1 MAIWQYLL
9 ILAGGL
15 LLVFA
20 ACMLPGRFFRIFGT
34 VAINAASGLALLF
47 ALNLI
52 FGETFTL
59 PLNAGNGNS
68 GGDCRYLSAAVSEV
82 TPSGCTDKWFL
93 AVGASILAASIP
105 YSSGM

>member
-20 ACMLPGRFFRIFGT
+20 ACLLPGRFFRIFGT
-34 VAINAASGLALLF
+34 IAINAAAGLALMF

-52 FGETFTL
+52 FGESFTL
-59 PLNAGNGNS
+59 PLNV
-68 GGDCRYLSAAVSEV
+68 LTLAVSGLLGV
-82 TPSGCTDKWFL
+82 PGMATL
-93 AVGASILAASIP
+93 AVIVAI
-105 YSSGM
+105 

>member
-34 VAINAASGLALLF
+34 VAINAASGLALLV

-59 PLNAGNGNS
+59 PLNALTLGVS
-68 GGDCRYLSAAVSEV
+68 GVLGVPGMA
-82 TPSGCTDKWFL
+82 TL
-93 AVGASILAASIP
+93 AVIAAI
-105 YSSGM
+105 

>member
-34 VAINAASGLALLF
+34 VAYNAAQRIGAALCAQSDFRRDFYF
-47 ALNLI
+47 ACLM
-52 FGETFTL
+52 
-59 PLNAGNGNS
+59 P
-68 GGDCRYLSAAVSEV
+68 
-82 TPSGCTDKWFL
+82 
-93 AVGASILAASIP
+93 
-105 YSSGM
+105 

>member
-20 ACMLPGRFFRIFGT
+20 ACLLPGRFFRIFGT
-34 VAINAASGLALLF
+34 IAINAAAGLALMF

-52 FGETFTL
+52 FGESFTL
-59 PLNAGNGNS
+59 PLNV
-68 GGDCRYLSAAVSEV
+68 LTLAVSGLLGV
-82 TPSGCTDKWFL
+82 PGMATL
-93 AVGASILAASIP
+93 AVIAAI
-105 YSSGM
+105 

>member
-20 ACMLPGRFFRIFGT
+20 ACLLPGRFFRIFGT
-34 VAINAASGLALLF
+34 IAINAAAGLALMF

-52 FGETFTL
+52 FGESFTL
-59 PLNAGNGNS
+59 PLHV
-68 GGDCRYLSAAVSEV
+68 LTLAVSGLLGV
-82 TPSGCTDKWFL
+82 PGMATL
-93 AVGASILAASIP
+93 AVIAAI
-105 YSSGM
+105 

>member
-15 LLVFA
+15 VLVFA

-34 VAINAASGLALLF
+34 IAINAAAGLALLF

-52 FGETFTL
+52 FGDSFTL
-59 PLNAGNGNS
+59 PLNGLTLGVS
-68 GGDCRYLSAAVSEV
+68 GVLGVPGIAA
-82 TPSGCTDKWFL
+82 L
-93 AVGASILAASIP
+93 AVLAAI
-105 YSSGM
+105 

>member
-20 ACMLPGRFFRIFGT
+20 ACLLPGRFFRIFGT
-34 VAINAASGLALLF
+34 SAINAAAGLALMF

-52 FGETFTL
+52 FGESFTL
-59 PLNAGNGNS
+59 PLNV
-68 GGDCRYLSAAVSEV
+68 LTLAVSGLLGV
-82 TPSGCTDKWFL
+82 PGMATL
-93 AVGASILAASIP
+93 AVIAAI
-105 YSSGM
+105 